1 MFFLDLNPKW
11 GATFCAATVGLGR
24 ASVGNSAGGP
34 LPEGGHAGGIAGPQ
48 APERMEDVGP
58 WPQLE
63 GGKVMVEAFLV
74 KFIAACGRGGIDQS
88 QRLDKLKA
96 LLGFATR
103 CDHDVLTALP
113 GGLPANRYLQW
124 DELGQHIIIEVQLP
138 RHPKNAGFVA
148 DGPIDLLPATTSG
161 TRMRRNSLLRA
172 SPLTFAVTCNSRN
185 LRTNPQKQTLLL

>member
-1 MFFLDLNPKW
+1 MFFLDLNPTW

-24 ASVGNSAGGP
+24 ASVGTSAGGP
-34 LPEGGHAGGIAGPQ
+34 LPEGGHAGGIAGPK
-48 APERMEDVGP
+48 APERMDDVGP

-113 GGLPANRYLQW
+113 GGLELIVIYCGTSWDNTLSSRYNCQDTQNMQGLLQM
-124 DELGQHIIIEVQLP
+124 GQ
-138 RHPKNAGFVA
+138 
-148 DGPIDLLPATTSG
+148 
-161 TRMRRNSLLRA
+161 
-172 SPLTFAVTCNSRN
+172 
-185 LRTNPQKQTLLL
+185 